1 MLANLAK
8 RILKGDARA
17 AAQLITA
24 IERGDPKT
32 KNILRAIYPSTGNAH
47 IVGITGPAGTGKS
60 TLIDRLT
67 MELRGQRKRVGIL
80 AIDPTSPFSGG
91 AFLGDRVRMRNHFTD
106 EAVFIRSMAARGGHG
121 GVPGSVRSAIH
132 LLDAMGKE
140 IIFVETIGA
149 GQDEV
154 EVSKLVHSVV
164 VVLNPSM
171 GDEVQAMKAGLLE
184 IADILVINKSDLG
197 GAEQMARELQAVMR
211 SSLPVLK
218 VSALTGEGAA
228 LLIDTLEKRR
238 QELRSNGRSDARNID
253 LSRRELAVLLQ
264 EKLLEKALQKMTA
277 PFIEKLVKQV
287 ADRKVDPYTALEL
300 IAKKV
305 GI

>member
-1 MLANLAK
+1 MLDNLAK
-8 RILKGDARA
+8 RILRGDVRA

-24 IERGDPKT
+24 IERGEPKAKT
-32 KNILRAIYPSTGNAH
+32 ILRAIYPRTGKAH

-67 MELRGQRKRVGIL
+67 LELRRQRKRVGIL
-80 AIDPTSPFSGG
+80 AVDPTSPFSGG
-91 AFLGDRVRMRNHFTD
+91 AFLGDRIRMRSHFTD
-106 EAVFIRSMAARGGHG
+106 KAVFIRSIAARGGCG
-121 GVPGSVRSAIH
+121 GIPASVRGAIH

-140 IIFVETIGA
+140 IIFLETIGA

-184 IADILVINKSDLG
+184 IADVLVINKSDVP
-197 GAEQMARELQAVMR
+197 GAEQMARELRAVMR
-211 SSLPVLK
+211 SSVPVLK

-228 LLIDTLEKRR
+228 LLIDTLEKSH
-238 QELRSNGRSDARNID
+238 QELLSNGRSDARNID
-253 LSRRELAVLLQ
+253 LSRRELAALLQ
-264 EKLLEKALQKMTA
+264 EKMLAKALKRMPA
-277 PFIEKLVKQV
+277 PSVEKLVKQV
-287 ADRKVDPYTALEL
+287 ADRQVDPYTALDL